1 MEQNF
6 NLGIHGRFFISSKR
20 IFVLGPSHVV
30 YLSGC
35 ALTTCAKYQTPL
47 GDLVVD
53 AEGKSLTA
61 TYIHLG

>member
-1 MEQNF
+1 MRKE
-6 NLGIHGRFFISSKR
+6 LSALLYYSKR

-53 AEGKSLTA
+53 VEGKLNRLQSREQKANL
-61 TYIHLG
+61 